1 MLQLMVLWTIK
12 TLIYD
17 YHLTLSVFD
26 VSTYLFHRLLELFH
40 LLKQSSIVHFMI
52 NLIFKIL

>member
-12 TLIYD
+12 TLIYV
-17 YHLTLSVFD
+17 YHMTLCVD
-26 VSTYLFHRLLELFH
+26 NISTYLFHRLLELFH